1 MRSLIVKRMLKRN
14 SDETSFTK
22 KSAVCILI
30 GICVLSAV
38 VSVGL
43 LKQDLLK
50 AKNIIKLYNGIDII

>member
-1 MRSLIVKRMLKRN
+1 MKRV
-14 SDETSFTK
+14 FTK

-38 VSVGL
+38 VSVRI

>member
-1 MRSLIVKRMLKRN
+1 MMKRV
-14 SDETSFTK
+14 FTK
-22 KSAVCILI
+22 KRAVCIPI

>member
-1 MRSLIVKRMLKRN
+1 MKRV
-14 SDETSFTK
+14 STK

-30 GICVLSAV
+30 GVCVLSAV